1 MLRHGLALIASL
13 CLLPACD
20 RITGTQATTDYYRE
34 TVGGRELIGAVA
46 VRLVTE
52 GKKTAINFA
61 PAAKDWK
68 DPRPNGRGP
77 ANPPM
82 VSAGCTLLA
91 TRTDK
96 KSASIDAGQTCT
108 HEGRTLT
115 FERGSVWV
123 TPDDTI
129 GIDLTGK
136 VDGKEYGLTF
146 PMLIAGDALKL
157 TEE

>member
-1 MLRHGLALIASL
+1 MLRPSLALVAAL

-20 RITGTQATTDYYRE
+20 RLTGTQSTTDYYRE
-34 TVGGRELIGAVA
+34 TVGGREFIGAVA

-52 GKKTAINFA
+52 GEKTAVSFA

-91 TRTDK
+91 TRQDK
-96 KSASIDAGQTCT
+96 KMATIDPGQMCT

-115 FERGSVWV
+115 FGRGSVWV
-123 TPDDTI
+123 SPDDTI

-136 VDGKEYGLTF
+136 VDDKEYALTF
-146 PMLIAGDALKL
+146 PMLVAGDALKL
-157 TEE
+157 TKE